1 MSDAKT
7 LGVYAAKAQ
16 EYADFNQS
24 ITGDPQLQAFIR
36 VVQPGGTV
44 LDLGCGPGIAAQQMA
59 RAGLVVTAIDP
70 VPEMVALAAQKDG
83 VTAKQASFDDLTGT
97 GIYDGVWANFSLL
110 HAPRGDMPRHL
121 KNIAT
126 ALRPNGVF
134 HIGVKT
140 GTGEHRDT
148 LGRLYTYFT
157 QDELTG
163 LLADAGLTVKEH
175 AKGRDKGLDGT
186 LADWVCLR
194 AWRN

>member
-1 MSDAKT
+1 MSDPET

-16 EYADFNQS
+16 EYAEFNQS
-24 ITGDPQLQAFIR
+24 ITGDPQLKAFIEA
-36 VVQPGGTV
+36 VNSGGTV
-44 LDLGCGPGIAAQQMA
+44 LDLGCGPGIAAEHMA

-70 VPEMVALAAQKDG
+70 VPEMVALAAQKHG
-83 VTAKQASFDDLTGT
+83 VTAKQASFDDLTGIN
-97 GIYDGVWANFSLL
+97 IYDGVWANFSLL
-110 HAPRGDMPRHL
+110 HAPRRDMPKHL

-140 GTGEHRDT
+140 GTGENRDT

-163 LLADAGLTVKEH
+163 LLANAGLTVKEH
-175 AKGRDKGLDGT
+175 ATGRDKGLDGT